1 MKLSKIITVISTLV
15 GVGVA
20 LFVLLKFHPES
31 MLRKEEPA
39 AQQIKRISGKE
50 EFESVITVDE
60 ITVTAK
66 NVIST
71 GVFRL
76 KAWES
81 PYQKT
86 SRRGIRRKRTEVVK
100 NYWDF
105 MDIYNEYYLLE
116 CPDGTYILAQLPHS
130 LVKEIKKTG
139 NVTLPVGKK
148 DALPQTAKSYLSDI
162 CNQYSASTKG
172 VLYVFDDE
180 WYKDHSFQ
188 ILLIRFGV
196 AIVALFAVA
205 VCLNLLGDKVFL
217 KKSQEE

>member
-100 NYWDF
+100 NYW
-105 MDIYNEYYLLE
+105 DIYNEYYLLE